1 MSNGFL
7 SATLLRRQHAGRLRP
22 VLSNLAGLA
31 FGITVSSAILIAAG
45 VPADALIDEFLVATF
60 LTSDGLA
67 QTVTAAGPLI
77 LVGLASAI
85 AMRIRFWNIG
95 VEGQMWAGAIAATF
109 VAIHQVGPEA
119 TRLPL
124 GLVLAFAG
132 GALWIW
138 PMLVMKVRFG
148 INEVITT
155 LLSGNLAFLLVQ
167 HLLFGVWRDPASSFP
182 ISIEFP
188 PASQFAMLGWGQVH
202 TGIILCLAVA
212 VVAWLLM
219 EFSTLGYFATA
230 IGFSRK
236 VAAETGL
243 PVRRITTALVLAS
256 GGLAGLAGGLVLSG
270 TQHRLSQ
277 TLSGGYLFSAI
288 VAAYLARSNP
298 LGVVVTA
305 VALAA
310 VYTASDVLKVFYSV
324 SEAVIVLVQGV
335 VLMSILVAQFFT
347 QFSIHLPDRPKQ
359 RGR

>member
-1 MSNGFL
+1 MFKRFA
-7 SATLLRRQHAGRLRP
+7 SATLLRRQDAGRLRP
-22 VLSNLAGLA
+22 IFSYLGGLA
-31 FGITVSSAILIAAG
+31 FGIALSAAILIAAG
-45 VPADALIDEFLVATF
+45 VPPDALIDEFLVQTF

-77 LVGLASAI
+77 LVGIASAL

-95 VEGQMWAGAIAATF
+95 VEGQMWVGAIAATF
-109 VAIHQVGPEA
+109 VAIDHVGPEA

-124 GLVLAFAG
+124 GLALAFAA

-138 PMLVMKVRFG
+138 PMLAMKTRFG

-155 LLSGNLAFLLVQ
+155 LLSANIAFLLVQ

-182 ISIEFP
+182 ITVEFP
-188 PASQFAMLGWGQVH
+188 PASQFTMIGWGQVH
-202 TGIILCLAVA
+202 TGVFLCLGIA

-219 EFSTLGYFATA
+219 EFSPLGYFATA
-230 IGFSRK
+230 IGFNPK
-236 VAAETGL
+236 AAAETGL
-243 PVRRITTALVLAS
+243 PVRRVTTMLVLAS

-277 TLSGGYLFSAI
+277 TLSSGYLFSAI

-298 LGVVVTA
+298 LGVIVTG

-310 VYTASDVLKVFYSV
+310 IYTASDVLKVFYSV

-335 VLMSILVAQFFT
+335 VLMSILIAQFFT
-347 QFSIHLPDRPKQ
+347 QFSVHLPERSEK
-359 RGR
+359 